1 MLNADQTAIQCEMAS
16 GRTLTIKG
24 VKKVTRVVQ
33 RQAATM
39 HSFTLQVCLSVIT
52 DVTVEIFNIFLNIFI
67 FFNRLQTIHLKL
79 FIYKIFHH
87 A

>member
-33 RQAATM
+33 RQAATT
-39 HSFTLQVCLSVIT
+39 HSFTLQVCLSASGP
-52 DVTVEIFNIFLNIFI
+52 L
-67 FFNRLQTIHLKL
+67 LA
-79 FIYKIFHH
+79 KIFVVLYEPTRVSHKF
-87 A
+87 AITFIQNFKQE